1 MKKRKQWICFICTA
15 ALFFSLVAPVS
26 ATEDGSFGAGE
37 MEQDNS
43 GVIEEGGQE
52 APDTSEAQ
60 KQDEAKKAAEST
72 TTTTKSYLD
81 IKNDEI
87 NNAQAEKEKLE
98 SSLSN
103 VKKMKNEL
111 EKSKYDLNLYVTEL
125 DSNLNQIESNL
136 ANLNTLIKEK
146 EQDIAEAKQELKE
159 AQESERTQYAAMKQ
173 RIKFMYEKGEYS
185 FFDII
190 FGAGS
195 FTDMLNKIE
204 YVQRLSNYDQ
214 KKMEEYQQT
223 ILYVQA
229 CQEELNAQQETLQAA
244 AKAAEEEQAAVA
256 ELITEKQEQIE
267 EYEEDISD
275 KEQLIKEYEE
285 DLAVQNNT
293 ISALEQAVAA
303 EKKRL
308 AESGQKSSV
317 SYNGGKF
324 AWPAPSY
331 TRISSDYGMRIHPTL
346 NVEKFHNGV
355 DMAAPNGSPILA
367 AYDGQVVA
375 ADYNSSMGNYIM
387 IDHGDGLYTVY
398 MHCSSL
404 YVAAGANVAKGDNIG
419 AVGSTGRSTGP
430 HLHFSVR
437 LNGNYVNPWNYL

>member
-1 MKKRKQWICFICTA
+1 MRKRKQWISFICVIT
-15 ALFFSLVAPVS
+15 LLFSLAVPVS
-26 ATEDGSFGAGE
+26 ATEEGGFGAGE
-37 MEQDNS
+37 MNQDNS
-43 GVIEEGGQE
+43 GVIEGGGE
-52 APDTSEAQ
+52 AAPDTSEAQ
-60 KQDEAKKAAEST
+60 AQDEAKKAEESKT
-72 TTTTKSYLD
+72 TTPSYLD
-81 IKNDEI
+81 IKNAEI
-87 NNAQAEKEKLE
+87 SDAQAEKKKLE
-98 SSLSN
+98 SGLSN
-103 VKKMKNEL
+103 VKKMKSEL

-125 DSNLNQIESNL
+125 DGNLNEIESNL
-136 ANLNTLIKEK
+136 VNLNTLIEEK
-146 EQDIAEAKQELKE
+146 EQDIAEAKQELE
-159 AQESERTQYAAMKQ
+159 SAQEAERTQYASMKQ

-185 FFDII
+185 FIDI

-195 FTDMLNKIE
+195 FTELLNKVE
-204 YVQRLSNYDQ
+204 YVKRLSDYDR
-214 KKMEEYQQT
+214 KKMDEYQQT

-244 AKAAEEEQAAVA
+244 AKAAEAEQAAVA

-267 EYEEDISD
+267 EYEADISD

-285 DLAVQNNT
+285 DIAMQNNT

-331 TRISSDYGMRIHPTL
+331 TRISSDYGMRMHPTL

-375 ADYNSSMGNYIM
+375 ADYNASMGNYIM

-398 MHCSSL
+398 MHCSAL
-404 YVAAGANVAKGDNIG
+404 YVSAGASVAKGANIA

>member
-1 MKKRKQWICFICTA
+1 MRKKKQLICIMCAVMLMFHQG
-15 ALFFSLVAPVS
+15 APVF
-26 ATEDGSFGAGE
+26 ATEEGAFGAGE
-37 MEQDNS
+37 MNQDNS

-52 APDTSEAQ
+52 APDTEEAQ
-60 KQDEAKKAAEST
+60 KQDEAKKEAENK
-72 TTTTKSYLD
+72 TKTPSYLD
-81 IKNDEI
+81 VKNQEI
-87 NNAQAEKEKLE
+87 NNAQAEKKKLE
-98 SSLSN
+98 SSISN

-111 EKSKYDLNLYVTEL
+111 EKSKYDLNVYVTQL
-125 DSNLNQIESNL
+125 DGNLNEIESKL
-136 ANLNTLIKEK
+136 SSLNTLIEEK
-146 EQDIAEAKQELKE
+146 EQDIEEAKQDLAK
-159 AQESERTQYAAMKQ
+159 AQESQKVQYDAMKQ
-173 RIKFMYEKGEYS
+173 RIKFMYEKGDYS

-190 FGAGS
+190 LGSGS
-195 FTDMLNKIE
+195 FAEMLNKIE
-204 YVQRLSNYDQ
+204 YVRRLSDYD
-214 KKMEEYQQT
+214 KRKMEEYQQT
-223 ILYVQA
+223 IEFVKV
-229 CQEELNAQQETLQAA
+229 CQQELAAQQETLQAA

-256 ELITEKQEQIE
+256 ELIVEKQEQIE
-267 EYEEDISD
+267 EYEEDITN
-275 KEQLIKEYEE
+275 KEKLIKEYEE
-285 DLAVQNNT
+285 DLAMQNNT
-293 ISALEQAVAA
+293 ISALEKAVAA

-404 YVAAGANVAKGDNIG
+404 SVSAGASVSKGATIG

>member
-1 MKKRKQWICFICTA
+1 MKERKQWISFICVA
-15 ALFFSLVAPVS
+15 VLVVSLAIPVN
-26 ATEDGSFGAGE
+26 ATEEGNFGAGE
-37 MEQDNS
+37 MTQDNS
-43 GVIEEGGQE
+43 GVIEEGGEE

-60 KQDEAKKAAEST
+60 KQDEEKAAKETST
-72 TTTTKSYLD
+72 PAPSYLD
-81 IKNDEI
+81 VKSKEI
-87 NNAQAEKEKLE
+87 SNAQAEKEKLE
-98 SSLSN
+98 SGLSN
-103 VKKMKNEL
+103 VKKIKNEL
-111 EKSKYDLNLYVTEL
+111 EKSKYDLNQYVTQL
-125 DSNLNQIESNL
+125 DGNLNEIESNL

-146 EQDIAEAKQELKE
+146 EQDIADAKQELKD
-159 AQESERTQYAAMKQ
+159 AQAAEREQYITMKQ

-185 FFDII
+185 FFEII

-195 FTDMLNKIE
+195 FTEMLNRVE
-204 YVQRLSNYDQ
+204 YVKRLSDYDR
-214 KKMEEYQQT
+214 KKMDEYQQT

-244 AKAAEEEQAAVA
+244 AKAAEAEQAAVA
-256 ELITEKQEQIE
+256 ELITAKQEQIQ
-267 EYEEDISD
+267 EYEADISD

-285 DLAVQNNT
+285 DIAMQNNT

-308 AESGQKSSV
+308 AASGQKSSV

-331 TRISSDYGMRIHPTL
+331 TRISSDYGMRVHPTL

-355 DMAAPNGSPILA
+355 DMAAPSGSPILA

-375 ADYNSSMGNYIM
+375 ADYNASMGNYIM
-387 IDHGDGLYTVY
+387 IDHGDGLYTIY
-398 MHCSSL
+398 MHCSAL
-404 YVAAGANVAKGDNIG
+404 YVSTGANVTKGANIA

-437 LNGNYVNPWNYL
+437 LNGNYVSPWNYL

>member
-1 MKKRKQWICFICTA
+1 MIKKKQLICIVCA
-15 ALFFSLVAPVS
+15 IMLLFRLVVPVF
-26 ATEDGSFGAGE
+26 ATEEGAVGAGE
-37 MEQDNS
+37 MNQDNS
-43 GVIEEGGQE
+43 GVVEDGGQD
-52 APDTSEAQ
+52 APDTNEEQ
-60 KQDEAKKAAEST
+60 KQEE
-72 TTTTKSYLD
+72 TKTETKTETKQQSYLD
-81 IKNDEI
+81 IKNQEI
-87 NNAQAEKEKLE
+87 NNAQAEKKKLE
-98 SSLSN
+98 SNISN

-111 EKSKYDLNLYVTEL
+111 EKSKYDLNVYVTEL
-125 DSNLNQIESNL
+125 DNNLNEIESKL
-136 ANLNTLIKEK
+136 SNLNTLIEEK
-146 EQDIAEAKQELKE
+146 EQDIAETKEELAK
-159 AQESERTQYAAMKQ
+159 AQESQKVQYTAMKQ

-185 FFDII
+185 FIEI
-190 FGAGS
+190 VLGAGS
-195 FTDMLNKIE
+195 FSEMLNKLE
-204 YVQRLSNYDQ
+204 YVKRLSAYDQ

-223 ILYVQA
+223 IEYVKV

-244 AKAAEEEQAAVA
+244 AKAAEDEQAAVA

-267 EYEEDISD
+267 EYEEDISN
-275 KEQLIKEYEE
+275 KEKLIKEYEE
-285 DLAVQNNT
+285 DLAVQNST

-331 TRISSDYGMRIHPTL
+331 TRVSSDYGMRMHPVL
-346 NVEKFHNGV
+346 NMEKFHNGV
-355 DMAAPNGSPILA
+355 DMAAPNGSPIVA

-375 ADYNSSMGNYIM
+375 ADYNASMGNYIM

-398 MHCSSL
+398 MHCSAL
-404 YVAAGANVAKGDNIG
+404 YVSSGAKVTKGANIA

-437 LNGNYVNPWNYL
+437 LNGNYVSPWNYL